1 MNLELE
7 QKAAEVIEKLG
18 RISKGNV
25 AISSL
30 DPIAKMMLVA
40 MLHEMQKLEDYV
52 GGMEDRIVDR
62 FCADF
67 IPRRNVGAMP
77 ALALINARPKRSSQ
91 IVHIDNCAGFS
102 YKTGARASLNYLPI
116 FKSIAIP
123 FTDIYTLTPY
133 CLSHAGGS
141 YDVSM
146 DRNDCLWIG
155 IETTAEIEMLK
166 GCSLLINGTE
176 GVVPE
181 RILVGNEQKELDFA
195 DMSRMEFIEMLE
207 PFDSQQSSSEF
218 FSFWDEWKTHMS
230 SMPDQS
236 LLYITDPL
244 TDRDVFKPKPYPK
257 MFLQWLES
265 DMLEI
270 FSDNILW
277 LCLKFPDG
285 YEVPVSCSVTLNVL
299 PVVNIEINTVTLTQA
314 APIAKLQKADNSYFL
329 HIIETSSAANKQG
342 FGMKGEEITVRDFDA
357 SCYNNGDLYR
367 EVRNL
372 YNRFINDY
380 HAFVEYNGLKDG
392 EVIKQ
397 LREIINKIGKSVGE
411 HNSRYNFDSG
421 TYVMK
426 NMNHFPSSSPVKVSY
441 MSTMGKIGNTPKAGQ
456 AMENR
461 KFPMLEKELPVIVS
475 ACGGANKASVDEKYE
490 LLRYYSLTEDR
501 LFTIKDIEAFIR
513 KELVSEFGREELRR
527 IFIRMKIEGTAGI
540 RQIQRGLYI
549 DIEFKDRKN
558 YEQAKAI
565 SFDVRTHR
573 RIINKS
579 CISMPV
585 IIRLAN
591 LEK

>member
-1 MNLELE
+1 M
-7 QKAAEVIEKLG
+7 
-18 RISKGNV
+18 
-25 AISSL
+25 
-30 DPIAKMMLVA
+30 
-40 MLHEMQKLEDYV
+40 
-52 GGMEDRIVDR
+52 
-62 FCADF
+62 
-67 IPRRNVGAMP
+67 
-77 ALALINARPKRSSQ
+77 
-91 IVHIDNCAGFS
+91 
-102 YKTGARASLNYLPI
+102 
-116 FKSIAIP
+116 
-123 FTDIYTLTPY
+123 
-133 CLSHAGGS
+133 
-141 YDVSM
+141 
-146 DRNDCLWIG
+146 
-155 IETTAEIEMLK
+155 
-166 GCSLLINGTE
+166 
-176 GVVPE
+176 
-181 RILVGNEQKELDFA
+181 
-195 DMSRMEFIEMLE
+195 
-207 PFDSQQSSSEF
+207 
-218 FSFWDEWKTHMS
+218 
-230 SMPDQS
+230 
-236 LLYITDPL
+236 
-244 TDRDVFKPKPYPK
+244 
-257 MFLQWLES
+257 
-265 DMLEI
+265 
-270 FSDNILW
+270 
-277 LCLKFPDG
+277 
-285 YEVPVSCSVTLNVL
+285 
-299 PVVNIEINTVTLTQA
+299 
-314 APIAKLQKADNSYFL
+314 
-329 HIIETSSAANKQG
+329 
-342 FGMKGEEITVRDFDA
+342 
-357 SCYNNGDLYR
+357 YR